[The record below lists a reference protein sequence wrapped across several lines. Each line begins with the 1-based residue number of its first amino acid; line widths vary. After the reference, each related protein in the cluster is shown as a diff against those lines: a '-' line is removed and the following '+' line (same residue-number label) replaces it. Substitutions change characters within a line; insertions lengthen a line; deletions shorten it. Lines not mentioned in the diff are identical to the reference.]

1 MYAIYARQSVYR
13 EDSISIESQIER
25 CIFETNGNEYKVYE
39 DKGFSGKNTDRPQF
53 QAMLNDIKNGKITH
67 VVVYKLDRISRSL
80 MDFAV
85 IIELFQQYNVE
96 FISCNEK
103 FDTSTPMGRAMLNI
117 CMIFAQL
124 ERETIQMRV
133 IDAYHSRSKRG
144 FFMGGK
150 TPYGYSITD
159 TVIDGIKTSMYIENP
174 IESEHI
180 KIMYTMYADPSN
192 SLGDIVKHFNE
203 NGIVHNRGKNWN
215 TSRISEILRNP
226 AYVMADADIYRFF
239 AGKGTEIINPVED
252 FAGTNGCYIYKNGDS
267 KRKCNSILDD
277 KTLVLAPHKGIV
289 SSELW
294 LKCRVRCMNNRQ
306 STKTNKPHNSWL
318 LGKVKCGNCGNS
330 LNIARAN
337 TKMGRYFLCGTMLA
351 TKKAACGGTGG
362 TIYADILEREV
373 FKSIKKKL
381 QKFDCLTYNAES
393 ETQPEINE
401 IKIKLAHIEKSISEL
416 VDKISMA
423 NETVMKY
430 INTEIEKLETERQ
443 KLNTELLKS
452 TQAVNTET
460 LSTIYKHTENWEN
473 LSFEDKQTVVDTLIE
488 VIYISND
495 KIRIKWR
502 I

>member
-25 CIFETNGNEYKVYE
+25 CKFEAENNDYKIYE

-53 QAMLNDIKNGKITH
+53 QAMINDIKSGRITH

-80 MDFAV
+80 MDFAF
-85 IIELFQQYNVE
+85 IIAMFQEYNVE

-133 IDAYHSRSKRG
+133 IDAYRSRSKKG

-150 TPYGYSITD
+150 VPYGYNLTD
-159 TVIDGIKTSMYIENP
+159 TVIDGIKTSMYVENP

-180 KIMYTMYADPSN
+180 KIMYTMYANPSN
-192 SLGDIVKHFNE
+192 SLGDIVKYLNK
-203 NGIVHNRGKNWN
+203 NGIVHNRGKSWC

-252 FAGTNGCYIYKNGDS
+252 FIGTNGCYIYKNGSS

-277 KTLVLAPHKGIV
+277 KTLVLAPHKGFI

-294 LKCRVRCMNNRQ
+294 LECRIRCMNNKQ
-306 STKTNKPHNSWL
+306 STKTNKARNSWL
-318 LGKVKCGNCGNS
+318 SGKVKCGNCGNG
-330 LNIARAN
+330 LNLAKSK

-351 TKKAACGGTGG
+351 TKKAACHGTGG
-362 TIYADILEREV
+362 TIYANILEE
-373 FKSIKKKL
+373 KMLEKIKEKL
-381 QKFDCLTYNAES
+381 HDFNSLTYDTADKA
-393 ETQPEINE
+393 PPDNE
-401 IKIKLAHIEKSISEL
+401 IKIQLANTEKRIAEL
-416 VDKISMA
+416 INKVSMA
-423 NETVMKY
+423 NETLMRY

-443 KLNTELLKS
+443 ALNTKLQK
-452 TQAVNTET
+452 TKQAINTET
-460 LSTIYKHTENWEN
+460 LSAIHKHTENWEN

-488 VIYISND
+488 VIHISDD